1 MLTDLT
7 FISVEQTDTSQIII
21 FRNKLKIAEELII
34 K

>member
-7 FISVEQTDTSQIII
+7 FISVEQTDISQIII